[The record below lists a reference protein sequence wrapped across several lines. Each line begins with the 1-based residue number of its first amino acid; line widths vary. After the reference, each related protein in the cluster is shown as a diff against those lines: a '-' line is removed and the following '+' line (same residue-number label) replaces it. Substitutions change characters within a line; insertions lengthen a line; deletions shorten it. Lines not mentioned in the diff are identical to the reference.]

1 MWRYLALCG
10 VKFITFSRYFLS
22 ETLVVTLHRNQKIKN
37 LVAVNFFT
45 YVLWLRPKS
54 FASA

>member
-22 ETLVVTLHRNQKIKN
+22 ETLVVTLHRQTKN
-37 LVAVNFFT
+37 MFVGAFF
-45 YVLWLRPKS
+45 
-54 FASA
+54 F

>member
-22 ETLVVTLHRNQKIKN
+22 ETLVVTLHRQTKTS
-37 LVAVNFFT
+37 LSVLFFIRHK
-45 YVLWLRPKS
+45 LM
-54 FASA
+54 FE